1 MNCVNTRR
9 LEEFPEGKLA
19 RDTLAEKLR
28 MDELQLRRLEV
39 EIESKPFD
47 SLDFVELGMA
57 LEEAFHV
64 QIPLRA
70 VQVDLAGYR
79 D

>member
-1 MNCVNTRR
+1 VKKLRESRR
-9 LEEFPEGKLA
+9 LEEFPEWKLV

-47 SLDFVELGMA
+47 SLDFVELVMA

-64 QIPLRA
+64 QIPLR
-70 VQVDLAGYR
+70 DR
-79 D
+79 SS